1 MADHGVQRPSPGKP
15 LTRRQ
20 KDINLAINRA
30 GVAKAVEAAAAVT
43 QPSVSSILASRG
55 DVIDAAV
62 EDSQRK
68 TKNQTTDSNN

>member
-1 MADHGVQRPSPGKP
+1 MADHGVQRPSPGNP

-20 KDINLAINRA
+20 KDINLAINRE
-30 GVAKAVEAAAAVT
+30 GVAKAVAAAAVT

-55 DVIDAAV
+55 DVIDAVV

-68 TKNQTTDSNN
+68 QKNQTTDSNN